1 MRRPATTIAT
11 VGLVLLAAACG
22 ASPSSM
28 GPGGVTY
35 AAGPTSSQAASS
47 GPLAFARCMRSH
59 GVPNFPNPN
68 RSGYFPK
75 ATIARI
81 VARNP
86 HYQAAYR
93 VCGHLLPNGSQQ
105 AASSGPLAFA
115 RCMRAHGVPNFPNP
129 NRNGYFPKARV
140 YRIAANNPHYQAAY
154 RACGHLLP
162 NGGS

>member
-1 MRRPATTIAT
+1 MNHSTRVIHRPRRTWPSRVRKPAATIAAA
-11 VGLVLLAAACG
+11 GLVLLAACG

-35 AAGPTSSQAASS
+35 AAGPTSSQAATS
-47 GPLAFARCMRSH
+47 GPRAFARCMRSH

-86 HYQAAYR
+86 HYQT
-93 VCGHLLPNGSQQ
+93 
-105 AASSGPLAFA
+105 
-115 RCMRAHGVPNFPNP
+115 
-129 NRNGYFPKARV
+129 
-140 YRIAANNPHYQAAY
+140 AY

-162 NGGS
+162 NGSS